1 MPLEDWTK
9 ARDELKELLEVL
21 VSEKGRYLVGDVQ
34 LNDDE
39 DENDEWKEQEPK
51 GENGVVRVRGS
62 VGALVERLDE
72 EVRPLLWLSSL
83 LRCTYLAR
91 LTTFPSD
98 HQFTKSLQWIDAH
111 GMEYVERL
119 KDESSLYAVLLL
131 SQQWF
136 ELVSSTDST
145 ARIILRRV
153 EHVYSKP
160 DAVVLYLEQ
169 TARGLFPN
177 LESAIIPVTSNVSE
191 LVHSLCIYLYRN
203 ADSLIRTR
211 AMLSHIYHHALNGR
225 YYEARDML
233 LMSHLQGAI
242 SHADQGSQILYNR
255 AIVQLGLAAFRKGLV
270 TETRTILLEI
280 FTSQRPKELLA
291 QGFPQQKFTQ
301 ITPEQERADK
311 LRTLPFHMH
320 INLELAEAAFLVS
333 CMLYEIPMLAKGHED
348 NETGRN
354 LPSKP
359 FKKLLE
365 QADRQTFMGAPETTR
380 NCIEQASKA
389 LQNANW
395 EGCRDLIMQIK
406 IWSLLPDTNAVQ
418 EMIARKIQEEGL
430 RTYLNTFAPFYT
442 TLSLQLLANT
452 FSLPVRSVTSIVS
465 KMIHN
470 ASLPASLDQIDQ
482 VVVFY
487 RVEQTRTQSLA
498 QTLAEKVRTLNES
511 NQKALE
517 AKLGTAGGDRSG
529 EKGERGEGGEGGRGR
544 GERRGGR
551 GGARGRG
558 GRGRGAFSA
567 GLGQRRVGATA

>member
-1 MPLEDWTK
+1 
-9 ARDELKELLEVL
+9 
-21 VSEKGRYLVGDVQ
+21 
-34 LNDDE
+34 
-39 DENDEWKEQEPK
+39 
-51 GENGVVRVRGS
+51 
-62 VGALVERLDE
+62 
-72 EVRPLLWLSSL
+72 
-83 LRCTYLAR
+83 
-91 LTTFPSD
+91 
-98 HQFTKSLQWIDAH
+98 
-111 GMEYVERL
+111 MEYVERL
-119 KDESSLYAVLLL
+119 KDESSLYSVLLL

-136 ELVSSTDST
+136 ELVSATEST

-169 TARGLFPN
+169 TARAAFPD
-177 LESAIIPVTSNVSE
+177 LTSSIIPETQNISQ
-191 LVHSLCIYLYRN
+191 LVHSLCIYLYRS
-203 ADSLIRTR
+203 ADSLLRTR

-225 YYEARDML
+225 YHEARDML

-255 AIVQLGLAAFRKGLV
+255 AIVQLGLSAFRRGLV

-291 QGFPQQKFTQ
+291 QGFPQQKFSQ
-301 ITPEQERADK
+301 STPEQERADK

-348 NETGRN
+348 ESGRN
-354 LPSKP
+354 LPSRP
-359 FKKLLE
+359 FKKLLD

-389 LQNANW
+389 LQNADW
-395 EGCRDLIMQIK
+395 EGCRDLILQIK
-406 IWSLLPDTNAVQ
+406 IWTLLPDAQGVQ
-418 EMIARKIQEEGL
+418 DMITRKIQEEGL

-442 TLSLQLLANT
+442 TLSLALLSKT
-452 FSLPVRSVTSIVS
+452 FSLPVKSVTSIVS

-470 ASLPASLDQIDQ
+470 AALPASLDQIDQ

-498 QTLAEKVRTLNES
+498 QTLAEKVRSLNES

-517 AKLGTAGGDRSG
+517 IKLGTAGGERGGDGR
-529 EKGERGEGGEGGRGR
+529 ERGEGGGNAGGQ
-544 GERRGGR
+544 RRGGA
-551 GGARGRG
+551 GRGRG
-558 GRGRGAFSA
+558 GRGRGAGRGAFT
-567 GLGQRRVGATA
+567 GQLGNQRRAGQTA